1 MRVNNLSS
9 AQQNSIQ
16 NIKLQNNHQTAL
28 QTADKPIPVEYNRN
42 LLGVKNYTP
51 LLNLSFKGINKTQIA
66 FGSALQDALYQVQP
80 VLPKVLASGITNL
93 SVSEGEPTQA
103 ANHHEEIQKRFPN
116 TYGQPIITFDVPQ
129 VGDRQPLKPFEGN
142 VGVIL
147 SGGQAPGGHNVV
159 SGLFDGL
166 KEISP
171 DGKLYGFLGGPDGVI
186 DGKYKELTSDYIDEY
201 RNTGGF
207 DIIGSGRGKIETE
220 EQLEKTLKTCK
231 DLNVKSLVVI
241 GGDDSNTNA
250 AVLAEY
256 FQKNGAGIKVIGVPK
271 TIDGDLKN
279 EKIET
284 SFGFDTATKV
294 YSELIGNVERDALS
308 AKKYWHFIKLMG
320 RDASN
325 ITLECALQTHPNVAL
340 VSEEVE
346 AKNMT
351 LNDVVSSIS
360 DTIANRSKNGKN
372 YGVVLIPEGL
382 VQFIPEMK
390 KLTKGIDKVVET
402 IINDIDKNDVT
413 KHIFSNNNNEQ
424 KVKFVH
430 AKLDE
435 TDQKVF
441 STLPQYIQEQLVLGK
456 RDAHGNFSLS
466 QLDTQKLLMD
476 MVSDKIKQQNKEIK
490 AKGGKE
496 IKFAPLD
503 HFFGYEG
510 RCSAPSMFDL
520 NYCYALGYNAA
531 AILNSG
537 KSGYMSSVSN
547 LADAPENWTAGGTP
561 ITSMLNMEERKGKQK
576 PVIKKSVVDLNSPV
590 LKELQQQREKWAAAG
605 PGEKD
610 CYDYPGSI
618 QYWGPV
624 SNQITKT
631 LEIES
636 KQKA

>member
-1 MRVNNLSS
+1 
-9 AQQNSIQ
+9 
-16 NIKLQNNHQTAL
+16 
-28 QTADKPIPVEYNRN
+28 
-42 LLGVKNYTP
+42 
-51 LLNLSFKGINKTQIA
+51 
-66 FGSALQDALYQVQP
+66 
-80 VLPKVLASGITNL
+80 
-93 SVSEGEPTQA
+93 
-103 ANHHEEIQKRFPN
+103 
-116 TYGQPIITFDVPQ
+116 
-129 VGDRQPLKPFEGN
+129 
-142 VGVIL
+142 
-147 SGGQAPGGHNVV
+147 
-159 SGLFDGL
+159 
-166 KEISP
+166 
-171 DGKLYGFLGGPDGVI
+171 
-186 DGKYKELTSDYIDEY
+186 
-201 RNTGGF
+201 
-207 DIIGSGRGKIETE
+207 
-220 EQLEKTLKTCK
+220 
-231 DLNVKSLVVI
+231 
-241 GGDDSNTNA
+241 
-250 AVLAEY
+250 
-256 FQKNGAGIKVIGVPK
+256 
-271 TIDGDLKN
+271 
-279 EKIET
+279 
-284 SFGFDTATKV
+284 
-294 YSELIGNVERDALS
+294 
-308 AKKYWHFIKLMG
+308 MG

-503 HFFGYEG
+503 HFFDMKE
-510 RCSAPSMFDL
+510 D
-520 NYCYALGYNAA
+520 ALRRQCL
-531 AILNSG
+531 I
-537 KSGYMSSVSN
+537 
-547 LADAPENWTAGGTP
+547 
-561 ITSMLNMEERKGKQK
+561 
-576 PVIKKSVVDLNSPV
+576 
-590 LKELQQQREKWAAAG
+590 
-605 PGEKD
+605 
-610 CYDYPGSI
+610 
-618 QYWGPV
+618 
-624 SNQITKT
+624 
-631 LEIES
+631 
-636 KQKA
+636 